1 MRRRLGLCCDPD
13 HSSPGN
19 NVLGF
24 VLAGGGCRIVQCHLG
39 HIMNW
44 HRAVT
49 AFTFAIYLGSNAAF
63 GGMLPPIEAL
73 GNPAV
78 HKVQKWVKP
87 FHPYHVDMPADVL
100 KRDQQF
106 PLAPLGQQIA
116 PPMDGESQV
125 SKRVIED
132 EASGGVGAPA
142 FDLNAA
148 LRLDALD
155 HETLQQFLDKR
166 ARSERILLVPSS
178 RSVKALI
185 DEQPPNWL
193 LGR

>member
-1 MRRRLGLCCDPD
+1 
-13 HSSPGN
+13 
-19 NVLGF
+19 
-24 VLAGGGCRIVQCHLG
+24 
-39 HIMNW
+39 MNW

-87 FHPYHVDMPADVL
+87 FHPYHVDMPTDVL

-116 PPMDGESQV
+116 PPRDAVNQAE
-125 SKRVIED
+125 KLWLN
-132 EASGGVGAPA
+132 APA
-142 FDLNAA
+142 RLLDLNAG
-148 LRLDALD
+148 LPALD
-155 HETLQQFLDKR
+155 LKPFDA
-166 ARSERILLVPSS
+166 ARWASEHPILLMQVPSS
-178 RSVKALI
+178 RSVKVLI
-185 DEQPPNWL
+185 DEQPQN
-193 LGR
+193 